1 MVMFWRRND
10 NRASVFV
17 DYEYGFVSMKEL
29 YHTQPDLAGWCGQL
43 RERYQ
48 VESLRFF
55 GNFLNPSLSDE
66 VTPIREVSSDIIET
80 NCNNGGAHMK
90 DMSDVI
96 ILDALYRTAVQKHSP
111 QTFVLFTGD
120 GHFQPVVR
128 YLVQDLGKRVELYG
142 IRTTI
147 SRALRDAA
155 SETFEIPEQDANL
168 LACFRYIAADFNRI
182 ALNHDKPFATFQS
195 LVSRVS
201 RKNNVPKER
210 VEMALAEMMNQGLIT
225 KKRYRVSYDK
235 PMINVLIPEW
245 EELIAAG
252 LHQP

>member
-1 MVMFWRRND
+1 M
-10 NRASVFV
+10 
-17 DYEYGFVSMKEL
+17 
-29 YHTQPDLAGWCGQL
+29 
-43 RERYQ
+43 
-48 VESLRFF
+48 
-55 GNFLNPSLSDE
+55 
-66 VTPIREVSSDIIET
+66 
-80 NCNNGGAHMK
+80 
-90 DMSDVI
+90 
-96 ILDALYRTAVQKHSP
+96 
-111 QTFVLFTGD
+111 LFTGD

-147 SRALRDAA
+147 SRALRDTA
-155 SETFEIPEQDANL
+155 SETFE
-168 LACFRYIAADFNRI
+168 
-182 ALNHDKPFATFQS
+182 S

>member
-1 MVMFWRRND
+1 MFWRRND

-96 ILDALYRTAVQKHSP
+96 ILDALYRTVVQKRSP
-111 QTFVLFTGD
+111 QPFVLFTGD
-120 GHFQPVVR
+120 GHFQPAVR

-147 SRALRDAA
+147 SRALRCAA
-155 SETFEIPEQDANL
+155 SETFEIPEQDAKL
-168 LACFRYIAADFNRI
+168 MACFAYITADFNRI
-182 ALNHDKPFATFQS
+182 AMNHDNPFANFQS

-201 RKNNVPKER
+201 RKNNVPKGR
-210 VEMALAEMMNQGLIT
+210 VEMALTEMMNQGLIT
-225 KKRYRVSYDK
+225 KKRYRVSYDR
-235 PMINVLIPEW
+235 PMINVLVPEW
-245 EELIAAG
+245 DQLIAAG
-252 LHQP
+252 LHHP